1 LTEARVAAGEEPRAG
16 WLVRHRPELKLAL
29 RMVAAGLIT
38 YVIAH
43 LFALA
48 QGYWAV
54 LTAVIV
60 MQASVGGSLKAIV
73 DRLAGT
79 IGGAAWGVAVA
90 ITLPHTEPVSTLIA
104 LAAALVPLSILVGFR
119 PAYRVAPVTAII
131 VLLLG
136 PGHGSEVVRSGLSR
150 VGEIGLG
157 AIIALAVALV
167 SPSRAEGVLLE
178 AARDALAAMA
188 ELVHLLF
195 GGIAADLDEAAAQRL
210 HDRIRAAIEAAQ
222 SAAGEAARERAS
234 HVSDALDPT
243 PVPRTLRRLSNDLA
257 MVGRALVGALPP
269 PLAEELAASAAG
281 TATSLAGIFR
291 EIGTALVAH
300 IPPPS
305 PDDLAR
311 RLADCETIVA
321 RLHVAGLKPGV
332 AEADAGRIF
341 GLAFALEQLRRNLDE
356 LCSRARER
364 APQSPATG

>member
-1 LTEARVAAGEEPRAG
+1 LTDARVAAGEPKAG
-16 WLVRHRPELKLAL
+16 WLARHLLELKLAA

-90 ITLPHTEPVSTLIA
+90 ITLPHTEPFSTLIA
-104 LAAALVPLSILVGFR
+104 LTVVLVPLAILVGFR

-157 AIIALAVALV
+157 ALVALAVALV
-167 SPSRAEGVLLE
+167 SPSRAEGVMLE

-188 ELVHLLF
+188 ELVVLLF
-195 GGIAADLDEAAAQRL
+195 GGIAADLDGVAAQRL
-210 HDRIRAAIEAAQ
+210 FDRLRAAIEAAQ

-243 PVPRTLRRLSNDLA
+243 PIPRALRRLSNDLS
-257 MVGRALVGALPP
+257 MVSRTLAGALPP
-269 PLAEELAASAAG
+269 PIADELAASAAG
-281 TATSLAGIFR
+281 AAAALAGIFR

-300 IPPPS
+300 TAPPS

-321 RLHVAGLKPGV
+321 RLHVAGLKPGL
-332 AEADAGRIF
+332 AEPDAGRIF

-356 LCSRARER
+356 LANRARER
-364 APQSPATG
+364 APASAA